1 MQLSGNELQR
11 KSTLENFSAL
21 RSMTVKSRMTSLHS
35 YDVLDNP
42 SYKKAKVIEAKILKM
57 QAALKMQQA
66 TVEPSEVRQTEE
78 PLKTEPP
85 QETELE

>member
-11 KSTLENFSAL
+11 KSTLENFSEL
-21 RSMTVKSRMTSLHS
+21 RSKSAKSRMTSLHS

-57 QAALKMQQA
+57 QAALKKQKSIELSD
-66 TVEPSEVRQTEE
+66 VKQTEE
-78 PLKTEPP
+78 PLRTEPP
-85 QETELE
+85 